1 MPRET
6 EISVEGERVV
16 GALSQSFKDHCVK
29 NDEDNKAIKEQLER
43 LMPLAGLID
52 PIEKIVE
59 NQKANSIV
67 AAKFVKLIGVMG
79 ATAAAFY
86 GVWQLLKE
94 FMIK

>member
-6 EISVEGERVV
+6 EISVEGERAV

-29 NDEDNKAIKEQLER
+29 NDEDNKAIKAQLER
-43 LMPLAGLID
+43 LMPLAELID
-52 PIEKIVE
+52 PIEKIVKSQE
-59 NQKANSIV
+59 ANNIV
-67 AAKFVKLIGVMG
+67 AAKFIKLIGVIG

-94 FMIK
+94 FLK